1 VPDPVD
7 PPPEGRLEDLI
18 SGSTRK
24 LSDWRWLWEGDRE
37 FPLRSHRGA
46 LGRLVVALKRLL
58 RPVVKA
64 PQSDLWDRQRV
75 FNLALLSHLERLDA
89 VAERLRGHFE
99 ELGRE
104 LQQVQSEVLR
114 DLRAFQ
120 ADYQRDAGDHAERL
134 EHLELFKKRGVDD
147 IARHHDALF
156 ARLDQKLDR
165 IRRELARL
173 AGGNPPAE

>member
-1 VPDPVD
+1 MSDPVD
-7 PPPEGRLEDLI
+7 PPPERRLEDLV
-18 SGSTRK
+18 SGSTAE
-24 LSDWRWLWEGDRE
+24 LSEWRWLWEGDRE

-58 RPVVKA
+58 RPLVKA

-89 VAERLRGHFE
+89 VAARLREHFE

-104 LQQVQSEVLR
+104 LQQVQGEILR

-120 ADYQRDAGDHAERL
+120 ADYQRDVGDHAERL

-165 IRRELARL
+165 IRRQLAEL
-173 AGGNPPAE
+173 GPEPPAAE